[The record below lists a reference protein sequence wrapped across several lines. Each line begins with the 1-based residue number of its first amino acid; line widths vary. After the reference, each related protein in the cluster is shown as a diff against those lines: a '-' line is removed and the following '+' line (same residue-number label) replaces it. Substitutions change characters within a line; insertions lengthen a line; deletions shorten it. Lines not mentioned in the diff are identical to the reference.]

1 MNSTRN
7 RLAILIVALLTPLL
21 AACSQAAS
29 LTPVA
34 GDALA
39 SVSIATGDVLRE
51 NKVDLKIVPVCKAD
65 GDQFKCNGETL
76 AGDVVTA
83 QTSGTKAA
91 DLVVTVGGESV
102 FSGKVEDVL
111 TKAARTS

>member
-1 MNSTRN
+1 MRLTRKK
-7 RLAILIVALLTPLL
+7 LAILFAVLL
-21 AACSQAAS
+21 APALVACSQAAS

-39 SVSIATGDVLRE
+39 SVSIATGDVLSE
-51 NKVDLKIVPVCKAD
+51 NEVDLKVVPVCKAD

-76 AGDVVTA
+76 DGDAVTA
-83 QTSGTKAA
+83 QTSGAEAA
-91 DLVVTVGGESV
+91 DLVVTVAGKSV

-111 TKAARTS
+111 TKAARS